1 MVWYNGYGGIVNMDI
16 KSWVNHIIE
25 IYDKSKT
32 ADVYNRRSNNESKS
46 IKSVLKAIQDQK
58 FRLLST

>member
-1 MVWYNGYGGIVNMDI
+1 MDI

-25 IYDKSKT
+25 IYDKSET